1 MASGVV
7 AAKVAAA
14 TISSDRILGG
24 FVRGIAT
31 ASLAAIFGLAACH
44 HAFVDR
50 GGCAQDLR
58 DYEDRIRMER
68 DTIKQSKLISEAD
81 SDAALAGRGAQQRL
95 VIHNLLAYSRSGLA
109 PRGARTGKIAE
120 FVCADS
126 AQ

>member
-7 AAKVAAA
+7 AAKWAVA

-31 ASLAAIFGLAACH
+31 ASLAATFGLAACH

-50 GGCAQDLR
+50 AGCAQDLR

-68 DTIKQSKLISEAD
+68 DTVKQVKLISEAD

>member
-1 MASGVV
+1 MRA
-7 AAKVAAA
+7 
-14 TISSDRILGG
+14 
-24 FVRGIAT
+24 IAT
-31 ASLAAIFGLAACH
+31 ASIAATLGVGACH

-50 GGCAQDLR
+50 AGCAQDLR

-81 SDAALAGRGAQQRL
+81 SEAALAGRGAQQRL

-120 FVCADS
+120 FV
-126 AQ
+126 

>member
-1 MASGVV
+1 MPSSAQRGPWYSSLVRIVV
-7 AAKVAAA
+7 
-14 TISSDRILGG
+14 
-24 FVRGIAT
+24 T
-31 ASLAAIFGLAACH
+31 ASLVATVGVAACR

-50 GGCAQDLR
+50 AGCAQDLR
-58 DYEDRIRMER
+58 DYEDRVRVER
-68 DTIKQSKLISEAD
+68 DTIKQAKLISEAD
-81 SDAALAGRGAQQRL
+81 SEAALAGRGAQQRL